1 MEATAAAAL
10 AVSLPVPGVCVCR
23 CQWGWGGG
31 GCGAGVGVLLVDAVA
46 RACQLAFQLCPDARL
61 TFSVTL
67 KRFSFCNC
75 CD

>member
-1 MEATAAAAL
+1 MKATAAMAV
-10 AVSLPVPGVCVCR
+10 AVSVPVPGVCR

-31 GCGAGVGVLLVDAVA
+31 VRGVGVGVLLVDAVA

-61 TFSVTL
+61 TFRVTL
-67 KRFSFCNC
+67 KRFSFCNY

>member
-1 MEATAAAAL
+1 M
-10 AVSLPVPGVCVCR
+10 AVSVPVPVVCR

-31 GCGAGVGVLLVDAVA
+31 GGVGVGVLLVDAVA

-67 KRFSFCNC
+67 RRFSFCNC